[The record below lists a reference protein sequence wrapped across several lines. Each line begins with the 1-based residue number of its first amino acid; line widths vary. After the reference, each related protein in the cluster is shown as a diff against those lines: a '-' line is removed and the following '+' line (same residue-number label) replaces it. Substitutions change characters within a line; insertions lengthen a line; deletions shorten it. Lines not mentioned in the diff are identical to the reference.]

1 MWPFLKSLWLSHE
14 NNPEVLL
21 KHAVLSD
28 LIRLE
33 AARFTVSRFCAAKS
47 ALHIWLRIKPS
58 AGTDWRTE
66 RTLYTLF
73 TSSKQTVSCC
83 CRVFTRWKHRAGRG
97 VGGGGRRLGLW
108 QGNGVHVNR
117 DAAVTWLVLQSL
129 AGNSNLSC
137 ISQSVTLLLLIRHL
151 MGLHR
156 GVRVCSRPI
165 CSVVGRWLK
174 KTALN
179 ICLLPVCAQPETKPL
194 CHSLSVSF

>member
-21 KHAVLSD
+21 KHAVLSN

-47 ALHIWLRIKPS
+47 ALHIRLCIKPS

-83 CRVFTRWKHRAGRG
+83 CRVFTRWKHRAGWG
-97 VGGGGRRLGLW
+97 VGGGGEAG
-108 QGNGVHVNR
+108 
-117 DAAVTWLVLQSL
+117 TL
-129 AGNSNLSC
+129 AGKRRSC
-137 ISQSVTLLLLIRHL
+137 EPRRCRDLTCVAEPRRKLYCQEALI
-151 MGLHR
+151 
-156 GVRVCSRPI
+156 
-165 CSVVGRWLK
+165 
-174 KTALN
+174 
-179 ICLLPVCAQPETKPL
+179 
-194 CHSLSVSF
+194 